1 MRFLIA
7 LFLTLFISQIV
18 IKNMQILNSNS
29 EEKIVC
35 ELQEGEEDDSEQES
49 ENEDAEEDK
58 DENEKDRNKGFTLIP
73 VIDSQS
79 KLLESHFKQTSFD
92 SVYLNTPYPPP
103 DMNC

>member
-1 MRFLIA
+1 MRFVE
-7 LFLTLFISQIV
+7 FF
-18 IKNMQILNSNS
+18 K
-29 EEKIVC
+29 
-35 ELQEGEEDDSEQES
+35 
-49 ENEDAEEDK
+49 EDAEEDK

>member
-18 IKNMQILNSNS
+18 IKHMQILNSKS

>member
-18 IKNMQILNSNS
+18 IKHMQILNSNS

-79 KLLESHFKQTSFD
+79 KLLESHFNQPSFA